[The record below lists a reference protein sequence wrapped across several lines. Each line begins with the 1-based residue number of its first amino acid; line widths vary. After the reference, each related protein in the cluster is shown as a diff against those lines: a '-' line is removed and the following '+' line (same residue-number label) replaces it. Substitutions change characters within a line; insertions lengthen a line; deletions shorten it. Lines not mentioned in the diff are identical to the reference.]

1 MDLII
6 TAEFSFGGRMQKR
19 FVFVLMSVVIILLV
33 NEQIAHAGKH
43 YEVHKVS
50 DSVYAAIALPEG
62 KAASNAMFIV
72 TGNQVILAGAH
83 FVLDGVRDL
92 VAEIA
97 QITPNPVREVILTH
111 HHSGYNY
118 IDLDL
123 PANAE
128 IITSWQT
135 WQALK
140 SEYRQV
146 KNPVTFFDKGITL
159 QREKLSIVLSN
170 TDFGHSKGDIIVYVP
185 AENVLFTS
193 DLVFNRAV
201 GYMGT
206 GFMRDWVVGLEFL
219 ESLSAN
225 IVIPGVGKIT
235 DTDGITQFKLFMKDF
250 LTEVIRHIEKGDSL
264 AVTKK
269 EFRLAKYTNL
279 PGYKTF
285 FEVNIERAYGEL
297 KEK

>member
-1 MDLII
+1 M
-6 TAEFSFGGRMQKR
+6 AR
-19 FVFVLMSVVIILLV
+19 FRREIRVRSIFILLISFCLLTDA
-33 NEQIAHAGKH
+33 NRAEAGKH
-43 YEVHKVS
+43 YEIQKVS

-72 TGNQVILAGAH
+72 TGNQVIVAGAH
-83 FVLDGVRDL
+83 FVLEGVRDL
-92 VAEIA
+92 VAEIGR
-97 QITPNPVREVILTH
+97 ITPNPVREIILTH

-118 IDLDL
+118 VDLDL
-123 PANAE
+123 PATAE

-159 QREKLSIVLSN
+159 QRENHTIVLSN
-170 TDFGHSKGDIIVYVP
+170 TDFGHSKGDILVYVP
-185 AENVLFTS
+185 GEDVLFTS

-206 GFMRDWVVGLEFL
+206 GFMREWVGGLEFL

-225 IVIPGVGKIT
+225 IVIPGVGKVT
-235 DTDGITQFKLFMKDF
+235 DTEGISEFKNFMKDF
-250 LTEVIRHIEKGDSL
+250 LTEVLRHIEKGHSL
-264 AVTKK
+264 ATTKK
-269 EFRLAKYTNL
+269 EFSLPKYANL
-279 PGYKTF
+279 PGYRTF

>member
-1 MDLII
+1 MQIRILI
-6 TAEFSFGGRMQKR
+6 
-19 FVFVLMSVVIILLV
+19 LILLAFIFNNLV
-33 NEQIAHAGKH
+33 PFSAYAGKQ
-43 YEVHKVS
+43 YDIVKVS
-50 DSVYAAIALPEG
+50 NSVYAAIAVPGG

-83 FVLDGVRDL
+83 FVLEGVREL
-92 VAEIA
+92 VEEISK
-97 QITPNPVREVILTH
+97 ITQNPVKEIILTH

-123 PANAE
+123 PPNAE

-170 TDFGHSKGDIIVYVP
+170 TDFGHSKGDLIVYVP
-185 AENVLFTS
+185 SEDVLFTS
-193 DLVFNRAV
+193 DLVFNKAV

-206 GFMRDWVVGLEFL
+206 GYMRDWVTGLEFL
-219 ESLSAN
+219 ESISAN
-225 IVIPGVGKIT
+225 IVIPGVGNVT
-235 DTDGITQFKLFMKDF
+235 DTEGINRFKLFMKDF
-250 LTEVIRHIEKGDSL
+250 LTEVLRHIEKGDSL
-264 AVTKK
+264 AATKK
-269 EFRLAKYTNL
+269 DFRISQYANF

-297 KEK
+297 KDKK